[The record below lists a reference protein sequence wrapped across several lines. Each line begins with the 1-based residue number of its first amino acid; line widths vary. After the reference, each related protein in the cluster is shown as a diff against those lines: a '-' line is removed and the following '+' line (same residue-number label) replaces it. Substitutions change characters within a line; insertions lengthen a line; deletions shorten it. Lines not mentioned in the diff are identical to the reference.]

1 MDPVTI
7 SLAVGVASKAF
18 SAIKQGFAVGR
29 DIEQMSGDIGRWMGA
44 VSDVDNAE
52 KQAKNPPL
60 FGKLFKA
67 GSIEE
72 AAMAAYAAKKK
83 LEEQRYELKMFLNLT
98 HGPGAYDELLQMEGQ
113 IRKQRQRT
121 IYKQQQMRQQIGEG
135 IAWLFLALV
144 VGGALLLLASIF
156 SGKSYADGFKY
167 KPRGYTEQQKI
178 WQNKIIKKQMVT
190 CRLKSQKVY
199 MGKMACIYVAAGGTK
214 NKTYEIEFT
223 DVHIGCPRQY
233 SCVYNPG
240 SKEPQ
245 IGDVMKSLKSAVK
258 GK

>member
-98 HGPGAYDELLQMEGQ
+98 HGPQAYNELLQMEGQ
-113 IRKQRQRT
+113 IRKQRQET
-121 IYKQQQMRQQIGEG
+121 IYKQQQLRRQVGEG
-135 IAWLFLALV
+135 IGWVFLILV
-144 VGGALLLLASIF
+144 MGGFLLLLASIF
-156 SGKSYADGFKY
+156 SSKAYGD
-167 KPRGYTEQQKI
+167 GYTYKSKKYTKQQKI
-178 WQNKIIKKQMVT
+178 HQGILKKNVYVT
-190 CRLKSQKVY
+190 CRLKKQKVVKD
-199 MGKMACIYVAAGGTK
+199 KMACIYEGA
-214 NKTYEIEFT
+214 NKTYELEFA
-223 DVHIGCPRQY
+223 DVRVGCPRQY
-233 SCVYNPG
+233 KCIHNPN
-240 SKEPQ
+240 SKEPN
-245 IGDVMKSLKSAVK
+245 INDVMESLRSITK
-258 GK
+258 

>member
-29 DIEQMSGDIGRWMGA
+29 DIEQISGDIGRWMGA

-83 LEEQRYELKMFLNLT
+83 LEEQRYELKVFLNMT

-113 IRKQRQRT
+113 IRKQRQET
-121 IYKQQQMRQQIGEG
+121 VYKQQQMRRQIGEAITWLLVAG
-135 IAWLFLALV
+135 I
-144 VGGALLLLASIF
+144 VGGFALLVASIWF
-156 SGKSYADGFKY
+156 NKAHAYEY
-167 KPRGYTEQQKI
+167 KPKVYTKQQLQNQGKI
-178 WQNKIIKKQMVT
+178 EKKKYTT
-190 CRLKSQKVY
+190 CRLKKRIKSKTKQ
-199 MGKMACIYVAAGGTK
+199 MACIYEG
-214 NKTYEIEFT
+214 NNRTYEMMIESW
-223 DVHIGCPRQY
+223 CPKQY
-233 SCVYNPG
+233 KCIYNPWG
-240 SKEPQ
+240 KEPN
-245 IGDVMKSLKSAVK
+245 IDDVIDSLNNATK

>member
-98 HGPGAYDELLQMEGQ
+98 HGPQAYNELLQMEGQ
-113 IRKQRQRT
+113 IRKQRQET
-121 IYKQQQMRQQIGEG
+121 VYKQQQLRRQVGEG
-135 IAWLFLALV
+135 IGWVFLILV
-144 VGGALLLLASIF
+144 MGGFLLLLASIF
-156 SGKSYADGFKY
+156 SSKAYGD
-167 KPRGYTEQQKI
+167 GYTYKSKKYTKQQKI
-178 WQNKIIKKQMVT
+178 HQGILKKNVYVT
-190 CRLKSQKVY
+190 CRLKKQKVVKD
-199 MGKMACIYVAAGGTK
+199 KMACIYEGA
-214 NKTYEIEFT
+214 NKTYELEFA
-223 DVHIGCPRQY
+223 DVRVGCPRQY
-233 SCVYNPG
+233 KCIHNPN
-240 SKEPQ
+240 SKEPN
-245 IGDVMKSLKSAVK
+245 INDVMESLRSITK
-258 GK
+258 

>member
-60 FGKLFKA
+60 FGKIFNA

-98 HGPGAYDELLQMEGQ
+98 HGPQAYDELLQMEGQ

-121 IYKQQQMRQQIGEG
+121 IYKQQKMRQQIGEG
-135 IAWLFLALV
+135 IAWLFLVLV
-144 VGGALLLLASIF
+144 VGGFILLVASIWF
-156 SGKSYADGFKY
+156 NNAHAKD
-167 KPRGYTEQQKI
+167 YTRNQKLNNGTI
-178 WQNKIIKKQMVT
+178 VPPTMTT
-190 CRLKSQKVY
+190 CRLKKLKVY
-199 MGKMACIYVAAGGTK
+199 KDKLACIYVGA
-214 NKTYEIEFT
+214 NKTYELEFA
-223 DVHIGCPRQY
+223 DIRVGCPKQY
-233 SCVYNPG
+233 KCVLNPNG
-240 SKEPQ
+240 KEPS
-245 IGDVMKSLKSAVK
+245 IDSVMESLRSIAK
-258 GK
+258 

>member
-29 DIEQMSGDIGRWMGA
+29 DLEQMSGDIGRWMGA

-52 KQAKNPPL
+52 KQAKNPGI
-60 FGKLFKA
+60 FGKVFGA
-67 GSIEE
+67 GSIET
-72 AAMAAYAAKKK
+72 MALQAYSAKKK
-83 LEEQRYELKMFLNLT
+83 LEEQRYELKMFLNMT
-98 HGPGAYDELLQMEGQ
+98 QGPGAYDELLAMEGE
-113 IRKQRQRT
+113 IRKERQRT
-121 IYKQQQMRQQIGEG
+121 IYKQQALRKQIGEG
-135 IAWLFLALV
+135 IAWLFLVLV
-144 VGGALLLLASIF
+144 IGGFVLLVISIWF
-156 SGKSYADGFKY
+156 NKANAKD
-167 KPRGYTEQQKI
+167 YTRQQKI
-178 WQNKIIKKQMVT
+178 HRGDIFKPKLVT

-199 MGKMACIYVAAGGTK
+199 MGKMACIYIAAGGTK